1 MLVFVNMITSSKK
14 MSTSHNFAL
23 KLNLSHLE
31 HSVIVE
37 IGSSRT
43 KDFKDSSTFFFEK
56 LSNKYKT
63 EFFTID
69 FSDEVIDSIPNTFS
83 QIKIKE
89 SGENFLKYFP
99 SYSKKKIGILYLDN
113 FDIIYN
119 EKHKKSLLNRVGD
132 LYSKKNISLNNV
144 NSAKIHLEQLKLSF
158 KYLHPKAHVI
168 IDDTSF
174 RQNNWFGKGALCV
187 PYLIDNGF
195 QISLKDEDGIA
206 FSKSN

>member
-1 MLVFVNMITSSKK
+1 MIVFSKK

-23 KLNLSHLE
+23 NLNLNHLE
-31 HSVIVE
+31 NSVIVE
-37 IGSSRT
+37 IGSSRA
-43 KDFKDSSTFFFEK
+43 KDFKESSTFFFEK

-69 FSDEVIDSIPNTFS
+69 FSDEVIESIPNSFT
-83 QIKIKE
+83 QVKIKD
-89 SGENFLKYFP
+89 SGENFLKHFP
-99 SYSKKKIGILYLDN
+99 NYSKKKIGVLYLDN

-119 EKHKKSLLNRVGD
+119 EKHKKSLLKRVGD
-132 LYSKKNISLNNV
+132 LYSKKNIDLNNE

-158 KYLHPKAHVI
+158 EYLHPRAHVI

-174 RQNNWFGKGALCV
+174 RQNKWFGKGALCV
-187 PYLIDNGF
+187 PYLLENGF
-195 QISLKDEDGIA
+195 QILLENDDGIA